1 MARRREG
8 ESAPLEIEI
17 LDGPSLDEEPV
28 EFGRRAARAARGD
41 GSATPGH
48 RNRRVWTLVGALV
61 GVGAVAAVM
70 LAVLTSEG
78 SSSAPETS
86 VRPSTTGRS
95 TTPATVSD
103 TTGFSPVAT
112 PVPLASVPEG
122 TISQDTVTEVPGS
135 FPPFVPEGRE
145 IVPLP
150 SLPAG
155 TGSLGAEAG
164 ETLYLWDTAGG
175 PTAVV
180 AYDMATG
187 TALPVVLGEVSGPIR
202 AVIPTPFGGLVD
214 AGQLALIGPRG
225 IAPNPYNGGDEGVA
239 NFAEIGPRIAASLDG
254 SVWVRTL
261 EPPGLRRF
269 DDRGLVV
276 ETLDLPLG
284 IELIGVARD
293 GRPVVRGADLRS
305 FEIRADGESVPF
317 ADDITTPVEQGR
329 YAALRC
335 TPPDPCVVS
344 LNNGVSSRF
353 SLPDTGDL
361 ARTAVRFAPVAGRV
375 AIARDGYVRIVDMI
389 AGTSVDVPLA
399 YVPTGDSVSVPAANY
414 FRIARDLV
422 WTADGEALGVLTDQ
436 GIVFVDMT
444 GTPVATVVVD
454 PDSPLRYVPLALG

>member
-1 MARRREG
+1 MARRRDA

-17 LDGPSLDEEPV
+17 LDGSSLDEEPV
-28 EFGRRAARAARGD
+28 EFGRRAARGE
-41 GSATPGH
+41 GSSAPGP

-70 LAVLTSEG
+70 LVVLTSDD

-86 VRPSTTGRS
+86 VRPSTTRRS
-95 TTPATVSD
+95 TIPATVTD
-103 TTGFSPVAT
+103 TTGFSPDLT
-112 PVPLASVPEG
+112 PFPQGSVPEA
-122 TISQDTVTEVPGS
+122 STVFPTVPEVPGS

-145 IVPLP
+145 IGPLP
-150 SLPAG
+150 SLPTG
-155 TGSLGAEAG
+155 TGALGAVAG
-164 ETLYLWDTAGG
+164 ETLYLWDTASG

-187 TALPVVLGEVSGPIR
+187 TALPVDLGEVSGPIR
-202 AVIPTPFGGLVD
+202 AVVPTPFGGLVD
-214 AGQLALIGPRG
+214 VGQVKLIGPEG

-239 NFAEIGPRIAASLDG
+239 DFTQTGPRIAASPDDG

-261 EPPGLRRF
+261 EPPGLRHF
-269 DDRGLVV
+269 DDRGLGV

-284 IELIGVARD
+284 IELIGVDRN

-305 FEIRADGESVPF
+305 FAIETDGESVPF
-317 ADDITTPVEQGR
+317 ADGITTPVEQGN
-329 YAALRC
+329 YAALVC
-335 TPPDPCVVS
+335 EPPASCVVS
-344 LNNGVSSRF
+344 LHSRGVVSRF
-353 SLPDTGDL
+353 GLPDAADL
-361 ARTAVRFAPVAGRV
+361 ARTAVRFAPGGSRV

-389 AGTSVDVPLA
+389 AGTSVDVPLE
-399 YVPTGDSVSVPAANY
+399 YIPIGDRVFVPAANY

-444 GTPVATVVVD
+444 GTPIARVVID
-454 PDSPLRYVPLALG
+454 PDNPLRYVPLALG